1 VVAIYRQATFPIKAM
16 IESADIIQKVMLVA
30 IIAIAF
36 TVLIT
41 MRRKP

>member
-1 VVAIYRQATFPIKAM
+1 MIESASTQNM

-30 IIAIAF
+30 IFAIAF

-41 MRRKP
+41 MRRKL